1 VEEEQMNAERRMQ
14 NEELRKRLRGVFL
27 NSTFCVL
34 HSAFCLAV
42 TAAAQP
48 LKYEVYAIRYATI
61 PDFPVAGLI
70 AEADKTRK
78 IDIAMMVWLIRG
90 GGHNILVDSGFYR
103 PQFFK
108 SWTVRDFVRPD
119 EAVARAGVKPEEI
132 TDVILTHAHWDHA
145 DGTDLFPKAQV
156 WIQRDE
162 YAYYTADSW
171 QPGGKH
177 GGIDPEDVDVFLKL
191 NIAGRMH
198 LVDGDREILPGIHV
212 YIGGKHTWQS
222 QYVSVATRSG
232 TVVLASDNMYLY
244 ENLEKHLPIAQTFDR
259 ESNLRAQ
266 DRMKTIA
273 AKPELIVPGH
283 DPAVLTRFPKVVEG
297 VVRID

>member
-1 VEEEQMNAERRMQ
+1 MNAECRMQ
-14 NEELRKRLRGVFL
+14 NAELRKIAMRLFL
-27 NSTFCVL
+27 TSAFCVL
-34 HSAFCLAV
+34 HFAFCIH
-42 TAAAQP
+42 TARAESP
-48 LKYEVYAIRYATI
+48 NYEVYAIRYATI
-61 PDFPVAGLI
+61 PDFPVAGLV
-70 AEADKTRK
+70 ADADKTRK
-78 IDIAMMVWLIRG
+78 LDIAMMVWLVRG
-90 GGHNILVDSGFYR
+90 GGRNILVDTGFYR

-108 SWTVRDFVRPD
+108 SWTVRDFIRPD
-119 EAVARAGVKPEEI
+119 EAVAGLGIKPEEV

-156 WIQRDE
+156 WIQKDE
-162 YAYYTADSW
+162 YTYYTGDAW

-177 GGIDPEDVDVFLKL
+177 GGIEPEDVDVFLKTNL
-191 NIAGRMH
+191 AGRLH
-198 LVDGDREILPGIHV
+198 LVDGDREILPSVHV

-244 ENLEKHLPIAQTFDR
+244 ENLEKRAPIAQTFDR
-259 ESNLRAQ
+259 QSNLRAQ

-273 AKPELIVPGH
+273 AKPALIIPGH
-283 DPAVLTRFPKVVEG
+283 DPAVLTRFPKVADG